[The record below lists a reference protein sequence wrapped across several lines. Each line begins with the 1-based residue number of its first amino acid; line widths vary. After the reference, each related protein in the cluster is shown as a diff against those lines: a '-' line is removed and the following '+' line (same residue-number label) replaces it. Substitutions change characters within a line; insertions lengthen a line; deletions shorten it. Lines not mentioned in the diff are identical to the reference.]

1 MHDCETRSLE
11 SLLERLLA
19 GTALSSLNTAGS
31 CSLSDDVTRKFEISV
46 MFLKNTIARRFYW
59 LYLSLA

>member
-1 MHDCETRSLE
+1 MHDFETRALE

-31 CSLSDDVTRKFEISV
+31 CSLRDDVKRKFEISAI
-46 MFLKNTIARRFYW
+46 FSKNTIARRFYR